1 VTETP
6 KDRSTAVLDVRG
18 LQWASEQAVVAA
30 VLGRR
35 PGVLDV
41 EVNAV
46 AQTATVVFDPRWTSV
61 AELRRWV
68 TECGYHCAG
77 QSVPAHVCDPMV
89 EPDPPGDEHAHHA
102 TTTTAVAT
110 PPEHVEHGVAAEE
123 VTRSPHEVMG
133 HGGHD
138 GMSMS
143 AMVADMRN
151 RFLVAALFSIPIVV
165 WSPIGT
171 DVFGLDVPVPFGLRE
186 DVWALLLSLPVIF

>member
-1 VTETP
+1 MTESA

-18 LQWASEQAVVAA
+18 VQWASEQAVVTA

-41 EVNAV
+41 EANAV
-46 AQTATVVFDPRWTSV
+46 AQTATVVFDPRRTSL

-68 TECGYHCAG
+68 EECGYHCAG

-89 EPDPPGDEHAHHA
+89 EPDPPGDEHAHHV
-102 TTTTAVAT
+102 TTATAVAT
-110 PPEHVEHGVAAEE
+110 PPEHVKHGVAAEE
-123 VTRSPHEVMG
+123 VARSPHEVMG
-133 HGGHD
+133 HGGHG
-138 GMSMS
+138 GMSMA

-151 RFLVAALFSIPIVV
+151 RFLVAALFSVPIVL

-171 DVFGLDVPVPFGLRE
+171 DVFGLD
-186 DVWALLLSLPVIF
+186 